1 MKTQIYLAL
10 ILLFI
15 LPSLSFAEN
24 KTFDGGVF
32 FSTWGTGIQGNY
44 YYTNEILFG
53 GDFVSRSE
61 EINYSGTY
69 SSVEGTLTLTTYEA
83 YARYYFRE
91 LELTDGFFGQGGL
104 AIRNWT
110 ANAEGIENRYA
121 RHRHLNGLVRNWVAD
136 KGLSLFPEPG
146 FESIS
151 LSCVANDGSLNI
163 PAINKYLRETCNAQ
177 MDQGYG
183 KIKGKT
189 FRINN
194 MGNETEES
202 IQEYLE
208 LLDQAIEATR
218 SKS

>member
-15 LPSLSFAEN
+15 LPSISFAEN

-69 SSVEGTLTLTTYEA
+69 ASVDGTLTMTTYEA

-110 ANAEGIENRYA
+110 ANAEGIENDTGSKLGSVKWEWNPYVLVTGLGW
-121 RHRHLNGLVRNWVAD
+121 HKIWGNGV
-136 KGLSLFPEPG
+136 SF
-146 FESIS
+146 SIS
-151 LSCVANDGSLNI
+151 MNGVWGGKMEIEYENNLAEIDSSSKTEIEENNLSST
-163 PAINKYLRETCNAQ
+163 AIFYL
-177 MDQGYG
+177 GYS
-183 KIKGKT
+183 
-189 FRINN
+189 F
-194 MGNETEES
+194 
-202 IQEYLE
+202 
-208 LLDQAIEATR
+208 
-218 SKS
+218 

>member
-15 LPSLSFAEN
+15 LPSISFAEN

-44 YYTNEILFG
+44 FFTNEILFG

-110 ANAEGIENRYA
+110 ANAEGIENDTGSKLGSVKWEWNPYVLVTGLGW
-121 RHRHLNGLVRNWVAD
+121 HKIWGNGV
-136 KGLSLFPEPG
+136 SF
-146 FESIS
+146 SIS
-151 LSCVANDGSLNI
+151 MNGVWGGKMEIEYENNLAEIDSSSKTEIEENNLSST
-163 PAINKYLRETCNAQ
+163 AIFYL
-177 MDQGYG
+177 GYS
-183 KIKGKT
+183 
-189 FRINN
+189 F
-194 MGNETEES
+194 
-202 IQEYLE
+202 
-208 LLDQAIEATR
+208 
-218 SKS
+218 

>member
-1 MKTQIYLAL
+1 MKTQIKLAL

-53 GDFVSRSE
+53 GDFITRSE
-61 EINYSGTY
+61 ELNYSGTY
-69 SSVEGTLTLTTYEA
+69 SSVEETLTLTTYEA

-110 ANAEGIENRYA
+110 ANAEGIENDTGSKLGSVKREWNPYVLVTGLGW
-121 RHRHLNGLVRNWVAD
+121 HKKWGNGVSFSSSMNGVWGGKMKID
-136 KGLSLFPEPG
+136 YEEK
-146 FESIS
+146 
-151 LSCVANDGSLNI
+151 
-163 PAINKYLRETCNAQ
+163 
-177 MDQGYG
+177 QGPCL
-183 KIKGKT
+183 
-189 FRINN
+189 
-194 MGNETEES
+194 
-202 IQEYLE
+202 Q
-208 LLDQAIEATR
+208 
-218 SKS
+218 

>member
-15 LPSLSFAEN
+15 LPSISFAEN

-110 ANAEGIENRYA
+110 ANAEGIENDTGSKLGSVKWEWNPYVLVTGLGW
-121 RHRHLNGLVRNWVAD
+121 HKIWGNGV
-136 KGLSLFPEPG
+136 SF
-146 FESIS
+146 SIS
-151 LSCVANDGSLNI
+151 MNGVWGGKMEIEYENNLAEIDSSSKTEIEENNLSST
-163 PAINKYLRETCNAQ
+163 AIFYL
-177 MDQGYG
+177 GYS
-183 KIKGKT
+183 
-189 FRINN
+189 F
-194 MGNETEES
+194 
-202 IQEYLE
+202 
-208 LLDQAIEATR
+208 
-218 SKS
+218 

>member
-10 ILLFI
+10 ILLFY

-53 GDFVSRSE
+53 GDFITRSE
-61 EINYSGTY
+61 ELNYSGTY
-69 SSVEGTLTLTTYEA
+69 SSVEETLTLTTYEA

-110 ANAEGIENRYA
+110 ANAEGIENDTGSKLGSVKREWNPYV
-121 RHRHLNGLVRNWVAD
+121 LVTGLGWQKIWENGV
-136 KGLSLFPEPG
+136 SF
-146 FESIS
+146 SIS
-151 LSCVANDGSLNI
+151 MNGVWGGKMEIEYENNLAEVSSSTKTEIEENNLSST
-163 PAINKYLRETCNAQ
+163 AIFYL
-177 MDQGYG
+177 GYS
-183 KIKGKT
+183 
-189 FRINN
+189 F
-194 MGNETEES
+194 
-202 IQEYLE
+202 
-208 LLDQAIEATR
+208 
-218 SKS
+218 